1 MFWNKRIKRLE
12 ERIWKL
18 ENPCEFKVGED
29 VDIYYYGQRINN
41 GVIISIDIEKSKLTG
56 DFFRKYT
63 VFTCYNEV
71 IKTNGIYYLK
81 KIVSE
86 TTNGGV
92 NDVYM
97 VDNNKLKKD
106 GKKRQTKK

>member
-1 MFWNKRIKRLE
+1 MFYKERIKELEKRIWE
-12 ERIWKL
+12 L
-18 ENPCEFKVGED
+18 ENPCAFKVGED
-29 VDIYYYGQRINN
+29 VDIYYYGHRVNN
-41 GVIISIDIEKSKLTG
+41 GVIISINVEKSKLTES
-56 DFFRKYT
+56 FFRNYE
-63 VFTCYNEV
+63 VFNSCNKV
-71 IKTNGIYYLK
+71 IKTNQTYYLLK
-81 KIVSE
+81 KVYE